1 MFRDRKS
8 YFFFFILA
16 FFHWFMIIQS
26 QKYSYCCFSTIYLT
40 HIQSCVEHKS
50 SWSFGTEISC
60 QSDIVSFHHPP
71 DSTPNLS
78 PNNPKGKSGKSQFMG
93 HVSQSLVLS
102 GANKP
107 LSARRLVSL
116 LCTSSKLEIDFC
128 LELKGLQPF
137 HCFSSVC
144 VCISVCVF
152 VCIHVCA
159 CSSMCICSRPQ
170 NVLRISLVFFVCLY
184 SFVDAISV
192 IEFGLFAACGC
203 PSVKGDFC
211 PPQNAAL
218 WLSSPAL
225 MATCANKKDSCSC
238 LAAALQPPLPLRWMV
253 ILLRLNGFQGFLRKR
268 QQWTTPSRHPVFQE
282 IQSTLPLGLYQKVFH
297 PSNLRHAKSDW
308 HHTLSQRAI
317 RASHHP
323 HSLW

>member
-1 MFRDRKS
+1 
-8 YFFFFILA
+8 
-16 FFHWFMIIQS
+16 MIIQS

-40 HIQSCVEHKS
+40 HIQSCVEHKPS
-50 SWSFGTEISC
+50 LRAWSFGTEISC

-170 NVLRISLVFFVCLY
+170 NVLRISLVFFRVSVFVCRCYLCNWIWT
-184 SFVDAISV
+184 F
-192 IEFGLFAACGC
+192 CG
-203 PSVKGDFC
+203 
-211 PPQNAAL
+211 L
-218 WLSSPAL
+218 WLSKCERRLLSPP
-225 MATCANKKDSCSC
+225 KCSS
-238 LAAALQPPLPLRWMV
+238 LIVQPSADGHMC
-253 ILLRLNGFQGFLRKR
+253 Q
-268 QQWTTPSRHPVFQE
+268 
-282 IQSTLPLGLYQKVFH
+282 
-297 PSNLRHAKSDW
+297 
-308 HHTLSQRAI
+308 
-317 RASHHP
+317 
-323 HSLW
+323 